1 MKTLYIECGMGA
13 AGDML
18 TAALLELLS
27 DEQKQAFLEKM
38 NTLIPGV
45 TVEKEPAVKCGITGT
60 HMVVKVQGEE
70 EESEDVHDHEHHHH
84 DHDEDHEHHHHDH
97 DEDHE
102 HHHRP

>member
-1 MKTLYIECGMGA
+1 MKTLYLECGMGA

-45 TVEKEPAVKCGITGT
+45 DVSAEGAVKCGITGT
-60 HMVVKVQGEE
+60 HMVVKVHGEE
-70 EESEDVHDHEHHHH
+70 EESLDEHEHHHHH
-84 DHDEDHEHHHHDH
+84 DHDDEH
-97 DEDHE
+97 
-102 HHHRP
+102 